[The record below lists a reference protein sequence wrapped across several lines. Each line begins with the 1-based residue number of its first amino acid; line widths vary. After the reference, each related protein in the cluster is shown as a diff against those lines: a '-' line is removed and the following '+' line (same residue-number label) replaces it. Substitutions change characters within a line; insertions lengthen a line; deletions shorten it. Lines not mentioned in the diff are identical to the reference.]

1 MVAETYISFLL
12 QKYKPTEFSIGDQ
25 LLEVLTE
32 FAGHDY
38 ISAYDIWSYL
48 KDTHFPAVDY
58 KNTHKRVKRLE
69 SLGYIEPSK
78 VEEIGK
84 KIQHGAI
91 YYRITEAGMFQWFLH
106 RNMLS
111 LLPLMLQIHGSYLI
125 FKTLL
130 YPYFAKETVLALKKI
145 SDRLWSIPSGIHIDV
160 FEDVNFKIFDAIY
173 DYLRDC
179 CFMLFR
185 FIMADGYYKKMKWK
199 STSSLK
205 DLDNQLIKL
214 RNNLFIKILFW
225 FSAYDKENQIDTVAI
240 LAKDDKFMNIADDI
254 QRDLKRGFDI
264 AYHLRTKS

>member
-1 MVAETYISFLL
+1 MVTETYISLLL
-12 QKYKPTEFSIGDQ
+12 QKYNPTEFSIGDQ
-25 LLEVLTE
+25 VLEVLTE
-32 FAGHDY
+32 FARHDY
-38 ISAYDIWSYL
+38 QSAYDVWSYI

-91 YYRITEAGMFQWFLH
+91 YYRITEAGLFQWFLH

-111 LLPLMLQIHGSYLI
+111 LLPLILQIHGNYSI

-130 YPYFAKETVLALKKI
+130 YPYFTKETVLELKKI
-145 SDRLWSIPSGIHIDV
+145 SDRLWSMPRGIHIDV

-179 CFMLFR
+179 CFMLFHFIADR
-185 FIMADGYYKKMKWK
+185 FYKKAKWE
-199 STSSLK
+199 SHFSSLE

-214 RNNLFIKILFW
+214 RNNLFIKILLW
-225 FSAYDKENQIDTVAI
+225 FSAYDKEKQIDAVAI
-240 LAKDDKFMNIADDI
+240 LAKDDKFMNIAYDI
-254 QRDLKRGFDI
+254 QGDLKRGFDI
-264 AYHLRTKS
+264 ADHLRTKS

>member
-1 MVAETYISFLL
+1 MVLETYVSLLL

-25 LLEVLTE
+25 VLEVLTE
-32 FAGHDY
+32 FARHDY
-38 ISAYDIWSYL
+38 QSAYDVWSYL

-111 LLPLMLQIHGSYLI
+111 LLPLILQIHGNYLI

-130 YPYFAKETVLALKKI
+130 YPYFTKETVLALKKI
-145 SDRLWSIPSGIHIDV
+145 SDRLFSGFISNKNV
-160 FEDVNFKIFDAIY
+160 FENANFKIFDAIY

-179 CFMLFR
+179 CFMLFPFIANR
-185 FIMADGYYKKMKWK
+185 FYKKMKWE
-199 STSSLK
+199 SHFSGLE
-205 DLDNQLIKL
+205 DLNNQLIKL
-214 RNNLFIKILFW
+214 RNNLFIKILLW
-225 FSAYDKENQIDTVAI
+225 FSAYDKKRQIDAVAI
-240 LAKDDKFMNIADDI
+240 LAKDDRFMNMADDI

-264 AYHLRTKS
+264 AMHLRTGS